1 MAGLNTRK
9 YQEKKI
15 IIRNKTNQRLPL
27 SRARIER
34 VAIRVLES
42 LSASRQWAIG
52 ISFLSDRQIQL
63 LNQIYLKHNR
73 PTDVLSFNYLEHS
86 ADIAISLDTAKRNA
100 KVYSTSYKDE
110 LLLYIIHGFLHIFGY
125 DDAQREAKTRMFRK
139 QAEIFRKIAVLS

>member
-9 YQEKKI
+9 HLEKKI
-15 IIRNKTNQRLPL
+15 IIKNKTNQRLPL
-27 SRARIER
+27 SLARIER
-34 VAIRVLES
+34 VAVKVLES
-42 LSASRQWAIG
+42 LVTSCQWAIG

-63 LNQIYLKHNR
+63 LNKRYLKLDR

-100 KVYSTSYKDE
+100 KIYSTSYKDE

-125 DDAQREAKTRMFRK
+125 DDVKREAKTRMFRK
-139 QAEIFRKIAVLS
+139 QEEIFRKIYSLA